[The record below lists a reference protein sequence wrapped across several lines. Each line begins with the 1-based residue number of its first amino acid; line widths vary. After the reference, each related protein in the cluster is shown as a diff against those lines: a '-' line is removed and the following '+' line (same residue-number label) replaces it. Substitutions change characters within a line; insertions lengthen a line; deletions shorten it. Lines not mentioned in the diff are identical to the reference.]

1 MTTGRYSTLFRLI
14 DGLLRDRRGLGAVE
28 FAMTAPFLILLYLG
42 GYQLMDAIS
51 AYRKVTITT
60 RTLADLVTRTPANT
74 ALTPTDVQ
82 TIMDA
87 SRQIMVPFSVGNVTL
102 RITSID
108 IDAKRKASVD
118 WSKASDG
125 HVNTGSDLAVPNK
138 LKVAGTSLI
147 FSEITYH
154 YTPVVGGDLV
164 GPLVF
169 KDQIY
174 MNPRN
179 SSTIPCPAC

>member
-1 MTTGRYSTLFRLI
+1 MKARGHMSKTGFVKNLA
-14 DGLLRDRRGLGAVE
+14 RDRRALGAVE
-28 FAMTAPFLILLYLG
+28 FAMTAPFLILLYIG

-60 RTLADLVTRTPANT
+60 RTLADLITRTPAT
-74 ALTPTDVQ
+74 TPLTPSNVQ
-82 TIMDA
+82 TILDA
-87 SRQIMVPFSVGNVTL
+87 SRQIMMPFSVGNATL
-102 RITSID
+102 RITAINID
-108 IDAKRKASVD
+108 ENKKATVA

-125 HVNTGSDLAVPNK
+125 NVNSGSNLAVPTK
-138 LKVAGTSLI
+138 LKVANTSVI
-147 FSEITYH
+147 FSEATYH
-154 YTPVVGGDLV
+154 YTPVVGGKLV

-179 SSTIPCPAC
+179 ASSIPCPQC